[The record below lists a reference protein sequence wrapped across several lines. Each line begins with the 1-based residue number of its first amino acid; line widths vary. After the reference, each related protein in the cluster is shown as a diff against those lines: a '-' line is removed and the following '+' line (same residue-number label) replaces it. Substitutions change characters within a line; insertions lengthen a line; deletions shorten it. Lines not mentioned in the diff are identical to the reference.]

1 MSKDQHKITLTRQSL
16 VKVNEA
22 LNKLMDAC
30 GLQFS
35 NYRDLIGLKIDI
47 ENHVE
52 HTNKL
57 INKIN
62 SLLGETQDGQ
72 LVIPAKK
79 IPDYNEKMK
88 ALYEEE
94 VGIEVPLLDMVDI
107 EHTLD
112 VIPTDKLSLNDLVP
126 LFKHKVII

>member
-1 MSKDQHKITLTRQSL
+1 MSKDTHEITLTRQSL
-16 VKVNEA
+16 IKVNEA

-35 NYRDLIGLKIDI
+35 NYRDLIGLKIDV

-52 HTNKL
+52 HTDKL

-62 SLLGETQDGQ
+62 GLLGETQDGQ

-94 VGIEVPLLDMVDI
+94 VTMEIPLFDMLDI
-107 EHTLD
+107 EHTLEA
-112 VIPTDKLSLNDLVP
+112 ISNDKLSLNDLVP